1 MSWGYGTSMC
11 NAARIEPLQDYD
23 AARKHFDD
31 VTPIRG
37 RAQECR
43 PLGSNRRYTWYT
55 IEKNDNCILEDGNPI
70 GKFERTYSC
79 NLSTRKIIE
88 YFSNGDIV
96 LHTNY
101 WRGPTLFAFLT
112 YTLRPIGTIKS
123 CKGKWYFVNGDDQ
136 SFIFDKTLTLSRN
149 DKGHYIPKDYVPEK
163 KYSMNRKVMNALRTR
178 YSYFIDYGKTSLALS
193 NEIAK
198 VLDGKQI
205 TLLNFSEVSLIA
217 NGYRSERA
225 QFNRGTLMDA
235 LHEYEQTQDLE
246 LLYEA
251 MLYVAMSAGR
261 WVWNKDIV
269 ICAPEQF
276 VDRMDEV
283 LKYVYKDTV
292 FTITEQPVGSMF
304 MDKNKR
310 YFHAI

>member
-1 MSWGYGTSMC
+1 MSWGYGTSLC
-11 NAARIEPLQDYD
+11 NAARIESLRDYD
-23 AARKHFDD
+23 AARKHYDS

-37 RAQECR
+37 RVQECR

-55 IEKNDNCILEDGNPI
+55 IERNDNCILEDGNPI
-70 GKFERTYSC
+70 GRFERTYSC
-79 NLSTRKIIE
+79 DLSNRKIIE

-136 SFIFDKTLTLSRN
+136 AFIFDSTLTLSRN
-149 DKGHYIPKDYVPEK
+149 DKGQYIPKDYVPEK

-193 NEIAK
+193 NELSK
-198 VLDGKQI
+198 VLDGKQL
-205 TLLNFSEVSLIA
+205 TKLNFSETQLSS

-225 QFNRGTLMDA
+225 GNNRKSLMDV
-235 LHEYEQTQDLE
+235 LHEYERTQDLE

-251 MLYVAMSAGR
+251 MFYVSMSAGR
-261 WVWNKDIV
+261 WVWNKDVV
-269 ICAPEQF
+269 ICAPQQF
-276 VDRMDEV
+276 VDKIDEV
-283 LKYVYKDTV
+283 LKYENKDTV
-292 FTITEQPVGSMF
+292 FIEIEQPIGTMF

-310 YFHAI
+310 YFNAV

>member
-11 NAARIEPLQDYD
+11 NAARIQPLLNYD
-23 AARKHFDD
+23 EAHEHFNA

-37 RAQECR
+37 RVQECR
-43 PLGSNRRYTWYT
+43 PLGTNRRYTWYT
-55 IEKNDNCILEDGNPI
+55 IERNDNCTLEDGNPI
-70 GKFERTYSC
+70 GRFERTYSC
-79 NLSTRKIIE
+79 NISTRKIVE

-101 WRGPTLFAFLT
+101 WRGPTLFGFLT

-149 DKGHYIPKDYVPEK
+149 DKGQYIPKDYVPEK
-163 KYSMNRKVMNALRTR
+163 KYSINRKVMNALRTR

-193 NEIAK
+193 NELSK
-198 VLDGKQI
+198 VLDGKQL
-205 TLLNFSEVSLIA
+205 TKLNFSETQLSS
-217 NGYRSERA
+217 NDYRSERA
-225 QFNRGTLMDA
+225 GNNRKSLMDV
-235 LHEYEQTQDLE
+235 LHEYERTQDLE

-251 MLYVAMSAGR
+251 MFYVSMSAGR
-261 WVWNKDIV
+261 WVWNRDVV
-269 ICAPEQF
+269 ICAPQQF
-276 VDRMDEV
+276 VDKMDEV
-283 LKYVYKDTV
+283 LKYENRDTV
-292 FTITEQPVGSMF
+292 FIEIEQPIGTMF

-310 YFHAI
+310 YFNAV